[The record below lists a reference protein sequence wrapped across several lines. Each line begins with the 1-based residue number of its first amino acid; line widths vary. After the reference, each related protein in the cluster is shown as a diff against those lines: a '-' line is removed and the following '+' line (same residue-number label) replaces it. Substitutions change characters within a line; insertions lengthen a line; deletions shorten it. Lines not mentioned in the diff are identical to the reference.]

1 MLIGESAAI
10 HNIQTLIDQVH
21 KDSRMPVL
29 VTGETGVG
37 KELVAQAIH
46 FGGPRASKLF
56 VPVNCGAIPS
66 TLSESAFFG
75 HLRGAFTGALTDHKG
90 YFESADGGTLFL
102 DEIGDMP
109 FEDQIKLL
117 RVLDGDAITPVGAT
131 EGKKVDIRVVAA
143 TNADILAKADAG
155 LFRRD
160 LYYRLAGMT
169 IWIPPLYERKEDIPL
184 IAEYYLSESAAR
196 LGISP
201 PSLTPEAKMAL
212 EGYAFPGNVREL
224 IHIIEFA
231 VMMSDGEAIQ
241 PKHLRFPPAPADVLT
256 PPTTGIDEASPS
268 NATDFVAHL
277 GDETEMS
284 EDTFLPLEDAL
295 ARYEQQYL
303 CHALERAGGNR
314 AEAARLLNLPQ
325 RTFYRKL
332 AKYDL

>member
-10 HNIQTLIDQVH
+10 YNIQTLIDQVH

-46 FGGPRASKLF
+46 FGGPRASKPF

-75 HLRGAFTGALTDHKG
+75 YVRGAFTGATEDHKG

-117 RVLDGDAITPVGAT
+117 RVLDGDAITPIGAT
-131 EGKKVDIRVVAA
+131 EGKKVDIQVVAA

-169 IWIPPLYERKEDIPL
+169 IWIPPLCERKEDIPL

-196 LGISP
+196 LGVPI
-201 PSLTPEAKMAL
+201 PSLTPEAAAAL
-212 EGYAFPGNVREL
+212 EAYAFPGNVREL
-224 IHIIEFA
+224 IHIIQFA
-231 VMMSDGEAIQ
+231 VMVSDGETIQ

-268 NATDFVAHL
+268 NATDFPPHL
-277 GDETEMS
+277 SDETEMS
-284 EDTFLPLEDAL
+284 EDTFLPLDEAM
-295 ARYEQQYL
+295 ARYEGRYL
-303 CHALERAGGNR
+303 RHALERTGGNK
-314 AEAARLLNLPQ
+314 AEAVRLLDISE

-332 AKYDL
+332 AKCNL

>member
-1 MLIGESAAI
+1 MLLGESDALQNI
-10 HNIQTLIDQVH
+10 RTIIDRLHNNSNI
-21 KDSRMPVL
+21 PVL
-29 VTGETGVG
+29 ITGESGVG

-46 FGGPRASKLF
+46 FGGPRAPKLF

-66 TLSESAFFG
+66 TLSESIFFG
-75 HLRGAFTGALTDHKG
+75 HVRGAFTGATEDHKG
-90 YFESADGGTLFL
+90 HFENADGGTLFL

-109 FEDQIKLL
+109 FEDQTKLL
-117 RVLDGDAITPVGAT
+117 RVLDGDAITPIGAT
-131 EGKKVDIRVVAA
+131 DGKKVDIRVVAA
-143 TNADILAKADAG
+143 TNMDILAKVDAK
-155 LFRRD
+155 LFRPD

-169 IWIPPLYERKEDIPL
+169 IWIPPLCERKEDILP

-201 PSLTPEAKMAL
+201 PSLTPEAEMAL

-224 IHIIEFA
+224 IHIIQFA

-241 PKHLRFPPAPADVLT
+241 PKHLRFPPAPVDVLT

-268 NATDFVAHL
+268 NATDFPPHL
-277 GDETEMS
+277 SDETEMG
-284 EDTFLPLEDAL
+284 EDTFLPLDEAM
-295 ARYEQQYL
+295 ARYEGQYL
-303 CHALERAGGNR
+303 RHALERTGGNK
-314 AEAARLLNLPQ
+314 AEAVRLLDISE

>member
-10 HNIQTLIDQVH
+10 HNVQTLIDRVH

-29 VTGETGVG
+29 ITGESGVG

-46 FGGPRASKLF
+46 FGGPRASKSF

-66 TLSESAFFG
+66 TLSESIFFG
-75 HLRGAFTGALTDHKG
+75 HVRGAFTGATEDHKG
-90 YFESADGGTLFL
+90 HFESADGGTLFL

-117 RVLDGDAITPVGAT
+117 RVLDGDAITPIGAT

-143 TNADILAKADAG
+143 TNTDILAKANAG

-160 LYYRLAGMT
+160 LYYRLTGMT
-169 IWIPPLYERKEDIPL
+169 IWIPPLCERKEDIPL

-201 PSLTPEAKMAL
+201 PSLTPEAAAAL
-212 EGYAFPGNVREL
+212 EAYAFPGNVREL
-224 IHIIEFA
+224 IHIIQFA
-231 VMMSDGEAIQ
+231 VMVSDGEAIQ

-268 NATDFVAHL
+268 NATDFPPHL
-277 GDETEMS
+277 SDETEMS
-284 EDTFLPLEDAL
+284 EDTFLPLDEAM
-295 ARYEQQYL
+295 ARYEGRYL
-303 CHALERAGGNR
+303 RHALERTGGNK
-314 AEAARLLNLPQ
+314 AEAVRLLDISE

-332 AKYDL
+332 AKCNL